1 MSPDFS
7 TMQQKYE
14 DNLIARHSKR
24 DEGHG
29 ITADLGQHEMFDS
42 KFATGSNHANFANVS
57 QWDYNSI

>member
-1 MSPDFS
+1 
-7 TMQQKYE
+7 MQQKYE

-24 DEGHG
+24 DESHG

-57 QWDYNSI
+57 QWD